1 MIKSYDIAIIGAGS
15 VGVPLSFYLAQRGL
29 SVLVLE
35 KLQSAGRGQN
45 RSAIGGI
52 RATHSDPAK
61 INICLRTIDIVSR
74 IEEEYGFDVD
84 WITGGYLFPVY
95 DEETETKLKALLEF
109 QKHFQLNIDWIA
121 SEEVDK
127 LVPGI
132 NPEKLRGGTYSPED
146 GSASPLKVIDAFYML
161 AKQNGADFHFN
172 EEVIGFTVSDK
183 NITDIKTSKGHY
195 SAGLIVDAAGAYSRD
210 IGNMLGLDV
219 PVYPDSHEAGITEA
233 VQRFFE
239 PMVVDIRPEKGSAN
253 YYFYQ
258 NVEGQIVFCITPDP
272 KIPGTDSNNT
282 SVFLPQVIKRMTQ
295 LYPRLRNLRVRRTW
309 RGLYPM
315 TPDGFPIVSYSR
327 DIDNLFLATG
337 MCGQGF
343 MIGPGLGEIVTE
355 IIVDKSNEY
364 DDILK
369 QLTLYRSFTG
379 EEMLK

>member
-1 MIKSYDIAIIGAGS
+1 
-15 VGVPLSFYLAQRGL
+15 
-29 SVLVLE
+29 
-35 KLQSAGRGQN
+35 
-45 RSAIGGI
+45 
-52 RATHSDPAK
+52 
-61 INICLRTIDIVSR
+61 
-74 IEEEYGFDVD
+74 
-84 WITGGYLFPVY
+84 
-95 DEETETKLKALLEF
+95 
-109 QKHFQLNIDWIA
+109 
-121 SEEVDK
+121 
-127 LVPGI
+127 
-132 NPEKLRGGTYSPED
+132 
-146 GSASPLKVIDAFYML
+146 
-161 AKQNGADFHFN
+161 
-172 EEVIGFTVSDK
+172 
-183 NITDIKTSKGHY
+183 IKTSKGHY
-195 SAGLIVDAAGAYSRD
+195 SAGLIIDAAGAYSRE

-219 PVYPDSHEAGITEA
+219 PVYPDSHEAGITEP

-239 PMVVDIRPEKGSAN
+239 PMIVDIRPEKGSAN

-258 NVEGQIVFCITPDP
+258 NVEGQVVFCITPDP
-272 KIPGTDSNNT
+272 KIPGTDSDNT

-315 TPDGFPIVSYSR
+315 TPDGFPIVSYSK
-327 DIDNLFLATG
+327 DINNLFLVTG